1 MQRSNPA
8 SFNLLISISYNEK
21 GNEMITTEMIGK
33 FHEKCAEDAAVY
45 TLGAAMAKTEMKDL
59 AFVPMNAAK
68 LSGEFSVEVT
78 THGITAQQR
87 SGRCWMFAMMN
98 ILREEAAKN
107 LGMEKF
113 TLSGNY
119 LAFYD
124 KLEKANNVLEM
135 AIEYADRP
143 MNDRMM
149 EYVLE
154 GFGDGGYWDMA
165 VDLVKKYGVVPESV
179 MPDSY
184 QSCHTETFRK
194 MFMTLVRKDA
204 LELRRLVLEG
214 IDPQERR
221 EEMLA
226 ELYRVESIAFGLP
239 VESFDFSWRD
249 KDGKFHEEYGIT
261 PKQFYEKYIGLD
273 LGQYITIT
281 NHPTDALPMDHY
293 YQFHYIGSMA
303 ESNIVNLNLTQQ
315 ELEDLWIAQL
325 KDGEAVW
332 FGCDSGAFGDR
343 AKGVW
348 DPDSLNYEGILGGVD
363 LSMTKKDRL
372 MSHDSFATHAM
383 ILVGVNFD
391 QDGTPNRWKIEN
403 SWGEDVGKKGYFVCS
418 EKYFREFVYEAI
430 INKKHLSAEQ
440 LAMLDKQPVT
450 INPWE
455 SDWS

>member
-1 MQRSNPA
+1 MR
-8 SFNLLISISYNEK
+8 
-21 GNEMITTEMIGK
+21 G
-33 FHEKCAEDAAVY
+33 
-45 TLGAAMAKTEMKDL
+45 
-59 AFVPMNAAK
+59 
-68 LSGEFSVEVT
+68 
-78 THGITAQQR
+78 
-87 SGRCWMFAMMN
+87 GR
-98 ILREEAAKN
+98 
-107 LGMEKF
+107 
-113 TLSGNY
+113 
-119 LAFYD
+119 
-124 KLEKANNVLEM
+124 
-135 AIEYADRP
+135 
-143 MNDRMM
+143 
-149 EYVLE
+149 
-154 GFGDGGYWDMA
+154 GYWDMA
-165 VDLVKKYGVVPESV
+165 VDLVKKYGMVPESV

-214 IDPQERR
+214 IDPQGRR

-239 VESFDFSWRD
+239 VESFDFSWRG

-315 ELEDLWIAQL
+315 ELEDLCIAQL

-332 FGCDSGAFGDR
+332 FGCDSGTFGDR